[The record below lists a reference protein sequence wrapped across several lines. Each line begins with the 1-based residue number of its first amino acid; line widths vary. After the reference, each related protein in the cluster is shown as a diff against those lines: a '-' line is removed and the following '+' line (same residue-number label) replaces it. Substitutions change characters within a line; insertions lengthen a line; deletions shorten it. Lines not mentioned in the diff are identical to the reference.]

1 MMSRWLALKL
11 TSLLMAVFAL
21 CFVAGAGLRGALAGA
36 MRMDLDQ
43 FAYRPASETTLYS
56 ADGEVL
62 LQYGYRREY
71 RADFPPLLKQ
81 TVVAMEDQRFYQHPG
96 IDPRG
101 ILRALYVDVRL
112 GYKAQGGSTITQQLA
127 RTLFLNNRKS
137 ILRKTEEM
145 LIAAVLEQRFTKDEI
160 LNMYLNEVYMGRGVC
175 GMGAAARCYFGK
187 TPEELSPAEISY
199 LVAMIPAPERL
210 SPDHDAVAL
219 KKRQATVLRVMD
231 ENGLITFR
239 EADRA
244 LQQELAVRPPRARTM
259 RHPYFT
265 VAVLQ
270 QLKEQYGEEMVSRGG
285 LQVYTTLHAGMQ
297 ALAERTLATHVDRM
311 AKEGIAAHDAALV
324 SVEPATGA
332 VRALAG
338 GVDFSRN
345 QVNMALVPR
354 QPGSAIKPLIYAAAI
369 DQQLIDDDTLLDNRE
384 RDFNGYRPR
393 NGGSAPSRVTVRQAL
408 AHSYN
413 VAAVSVLEGLG
424 VERAADYLQ
433 RFGVSTLTPEDASLA
448 MALGGLHRGIS
459 PVEMASAYAVF
470 AADGRWHQPYFV
482 ERIESGDGALL
493 YRHRDRSRQVVRK
506 DTAAQVTSMLADVLR
521 YGTGRAARISGQA
534 AGKTGTTTSSRDLW
548 FVGYTPELSTAVWVG
563 NSDNRPITGGAASGG
578 VRAAPVWRDYM
589 SALRRAKLVAGPAPV
604 AAQPPAGGEEV
615 VVPAPVEPAPADA
628 GATAQPQGGTAQ
640 EPPAAPVPLA
650 PADSL
655 PGESVTGNGTQQ
667 QAPAMAGAE
676 GGSGP

>member
-265 VAVLQ
+265 
-270 QLKEQYGEEMVSRGG
+270 
-285 LQVYTTLHAGMQ
+285 
-297 ALAERTLATHVDRM
+297 
-311 AKEGIAAHDAALV
+311 
-324 SVEPATGA
+324 
-332 VRALAG
+332 
-338 GVDFSRN
+338 
-345 QVNMALVPR
+345 
-354 QPGSAIKPLIYAAAI
+354 
-369 DQQLIDDDTLLDNRE
+369 
-384 RDFNGYRPR
+384 
-393 NGGSAPSRVTVRQAL
+393 
-408 AHSYN
+408 
-413 VAAVSVLEGLG
+413 
-424 VERAADYLQ
+424 
-433 RFGVSTLTPEDASLA
+433 
-448 MALGGLHRGIS
+448 
-459 PVEMASAYAVF
+459 
-470 AADGRWHQPYFV
+470 
-482 ERIESGDGALL
+482 
-493 YRHRDRSRQVVRK
+493 
-506 DTAAQVTSMLADVLR
+506 
-521 YGTGRAARISGQA
+521 
-534 AGKTGTTTSSRDLW
+534 
-548 FVGYTPELSTAVWVG
+548 
-563 NSDNRPITGGAASGG
+563 
-578 VRAAPVWRDYM
+578 
-589 SALRRAKLVAGPAPV
+589 
-604 AAQPPAGGEEV
+604 
-615 VVPAPVEPAPADA
+615 
-628 GATAQPQGGTAQ
+628 
-640 EPPAAPVPLA
+640 
-650 PADSL
+650 
-655 PGESVTGNGTQQ
+655 
-667 QAPAMAGAE
+667 
-676 GGSGP
+676 